1 MRNLL
6 VAAIAAFLAISLSA
20 APADIGALKDYAVR
34 SLPKCPDQKVTI
46 ESLDKAGPIGFLPYV
61 ITQTSSDSTC
71 GRQTTLL
78 YSPLSQQ
85 VLIGTVIDLPP
96 DARNV
101 DVRVA
106 ERAMEML
113 KTPLSA
119 TVAKFPLPDR
129 LKAASIIKQ
138 TEYGPFAYHGF
149 VDASERFLVVGSR
162 GSLLMPPSKT
172 LIGTLNIQ
180 NGVRRGNPKAKAQ
193 IIELSDFE
201 CPSCRRAHME
211 IEPIIEKHLAKVDYI
226 RLDLPLF
233 EHHEWAMP
241 AALASRAIAKVAPK
255 EYWKFAD
262 WVYKNQEEIGK
273 RKSFDDVIR
282 EYCQDREINWPAV
295 EKIYRSPAERSAMLE
310 QVSRAFDNGINSTP
324 TYVVNGQIMGFGP
337 HGSFTVKAIK
347 DALGVK

>member
-6 VAAIAAFLAISLSA
+6 VAAIAAFLAIPLSA
-20 APADIGALKDYAVR
+20 APADAGAIKDYAVR
-34 SLPKCPDQKVTI
+34 ALAKCPDQKVTV
-46 ESLDKAGPIGFLPYV
+46 ERVDKDGPIGFIPYV
-61 ITQTSSDSTC
+61 VTQTSSDSTC

-85 VLIGTVIDLPP
+85 VVIGTVIELPQ
-96 DARNV
+96 DTRNAE
-101 DVRVA
+101 VRVA

-113 KTPLSA
+113 KTPMTAAVS
-119 TVAKFPLPDR
+119 KFPLPDR
-129 LKAASIIKQ
+129 LRAASIIKQ

-149 VDASERFLVVGSR
+149 IDAAERFLIVGSR

-172 LIGTLNIQ
+172 LLDALQLQ

-201 CPSCRRAHME
+201 CPSCRRAHLE
-211 IEPIIEKHLAKVDYI
+211 IEPIIEKHLSKVDYV

-233 EHHEWAMP
+233 EHHEWAVP
-241 AALASRAIAKVAPK
+241 AAMAARAIAKVAPK

-282 EYCQDREINWPAV
+282 EYCQDRELNWPAV
-295 EKIYRSPAERSAMLE
+295 EKIYRSTAERNALMD

-324 TYVVNGQIMGFGP
+324 TFIINGQMMGYGKE
-337 HGSFTVKAIK
+337 GSVVLDAIK
-347 DALGVK
+347 AAVK